1 MFFYI
6 LVIGSFI
13 KFSYLL
19 IIFLERGRKSATA
32 PGWLALL
39 DARFGVAV
47 WEIQP
52 SVAVADLCL
61 RSYNLFIN

>member
-1 MFFYI
+1 MNI
-6 LVIGSFI
+6 C
-13 KFSYLL
+13 YLL
-19 IIFLERGRKSATA
+19 ILFRERRRKSATA

-52 SVAVADLCL
+52 NVAVADLRL
-61 RSYNLFIN
+61 RSCSLFIN